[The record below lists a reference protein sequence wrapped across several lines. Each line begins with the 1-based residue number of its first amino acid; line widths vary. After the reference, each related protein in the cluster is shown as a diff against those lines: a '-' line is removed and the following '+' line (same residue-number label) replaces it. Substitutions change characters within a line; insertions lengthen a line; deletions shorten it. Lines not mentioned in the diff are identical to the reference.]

1 MKCNLCIVEAFAEED
16 DLSNQGRVGHNHGDG
31 SEHRLEVVGQL
42 RATRVTRVHR
52 DEDADCVVEAD
63 VFALKH
69 EALLLRFDRVLNAFH
84 LSRSIEKQRIML
96 QQERRFGQ

>member
-1 MKCNLCIVEAFAEED
+1 MKCNLGVVEAFAEED

-52 DEDADCVVEAD
+52 DEDAARPLQLDLTPLE
-63 VFALKH
+63 H
-69 EALLLRFDRVLNAFH
+69 EPVTHRNVDAHSAKTPFQH
-84 LSRSIEKQRIML
+84 
-96 QQERRFGQ
+96 